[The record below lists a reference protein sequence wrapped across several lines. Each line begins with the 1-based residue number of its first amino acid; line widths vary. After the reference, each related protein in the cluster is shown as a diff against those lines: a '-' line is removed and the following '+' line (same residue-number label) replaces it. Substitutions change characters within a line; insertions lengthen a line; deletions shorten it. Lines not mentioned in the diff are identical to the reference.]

1 MEIRDLDRIRF
12 VTRNFANLQGL
23 RYLVPLGLMVLSCVG
38 FSSWPLAPL
47 RSVLF
52 LGAFVLMIGA
62 GRFYR
67 RTFGEVEPSP
77 QPLVVSELSY
87 SSIYNHI
94 GPALRLPP
102 TIPIVL
108 RALLLGVLALA
119 VFVLFQFLFWPPWVV
134 SDSGLV
140 WTGSSA
146 TARAFFTQSIY
157 FLGGAL
163 FLGLGWLRGGSLSRS
178 YPFALG
184 TLLSGLSVLAPW
196 YVSAAAHR
204 WVALLL
210 CGSSMVLAGLL
221 DHWQLVRVLGR
232 PAGEEEQG

>member
-1 MEIRDLDRIRF
+1 MEIRDLDQIRF
-12 VTRNFANLQGL
+12 TTKNFGNLQGL
-23 RYLVPLGLMVLSCVG
+23 RYLVPLGLMVLSCAG
-38 FSSWPLAPL
+38 FSSWPLVPL
-47 RSVLF
+47 RAVMF
-52 LGAFVLMIGA
+52 LGAFALLIGA

-67 RTFGEVEPSP
+67 RTFGQVEPSP
-77 QPLVVSELSY
+77 QPVLVSELSY
-87 SSIYNHI
+87 SSIYNFI
-94 GPALRLPP
+94 GPAPRLQP
-102 TIPIVL
+102 TIPVVP
-108 RALLLGVLALA
+108 RAILLAVLALS
-119 VFVLFQFLFWPPWVV
+119 VFVLFQFLFWPPWVA

-157 FLGGAL
+157 FLGSAL
-163 FLGLGWLRGGSLSRS
+163 FLGLGWLRGGGLSRS

-184 TLLSGLSVLAPW
+184 ILLAGLAVLAPW
-196 YVSAAAHR
+196 YAPEATHR

-232 PAGEEEQG
+232 PAAGEEV

>member
-1 MEIRDLDRIRF
+1 MEIQDLDRIRF
-12 VTRNFANLQGL
+12 TTKNFGNLQGL
-23 RYLVPLGLMVLSCVG
+23 RYLVPLGLIVLGCAG
-38 FSSWPLAPL
+38 FTSWPLVPL
-47 RSVLF
+47 RAVLF
-52 LGAFVLMIGA
+52 LGAFALMIGA
-62 GRFYR
+62 GRYYR

-77 QPLVVSELSY
+77 QPLLVSELSY

-94 GPALRLPP
+94 GPATRLQP
-102 TIPIVL
+102 TIPVVP
-108 RALLLGVLALA
+108 RFLLLGFLVLA

-140 WTGSSA
+140 WTGSTA
-146 TARAFFTQSIY
+146 TVRAFFTQSTY

-184 TLLSGLSVLAPW
+184 VLLSGLSVLSP
-196 YVSAAAHR
+196 YFVPAAAHR

-232 PAGEEEQG
+232 PAGEEE

>member
-1 MEIRDLDRIRF
+1 MEIQDLDRIRF
-12 VTRNFANLQGL
+12 VTKNFANLQGL
-23 RYLVPLGLMVLSCVG
+23 RYLVPLGLMILSWAG
-38 FSSWPLAPL
+38 FSSWPLVPL

-52 LGAFVLMIGA
+52 LGACSLMIGA

-67 RTFGEVEPSP
+67 RAFGEVEPSP

-102 TIPIVL
+102 TIPVVL
-108 RALLLGVLALA
+108 RALLLGLLALA
-119 VFVLFQFLFWPPWVV
+119 VFVLFQFLFWSPWVV

-146 TARAFFTQSIY
+146 TAKAFFTQSIY

-184 TLLSGLSVLAPW
+184 VLLSGLSVLSPY
-196 YVSAAAHR
+196 YVPAAAHLR
-204 WVALLL
+204 VALLVL
-210 CGSSMVLAGLL
+210 GSSMVLAGLL
-221 DHWQLVRVLGR
+221 DHGQLVRTLR
-232 PAGEEEQG
+232 PAALGEEE

>member
-12 VTRNFANLQGL
+12 VTKNFANLQGL
-23 RYLVPLGLMVLSCVG
+23 RYLVPLGMMVLSCAG
-38 FSSWPLAPL
+38 FSSWPLVPL

-52 LGAFVLMIGA
+52 LGAFALMIG
-62 GRFYR
+62 
-67 RTFGEVEPSP
+67 EPAQ

-102 TIPIVL
+102 TIPVVL
-108 RALLLGVLALA
+108 RFLLLGLLALA
-119 VFVLFQFLFWPPWVV
+119 VFVLFQFLFWSPWVV

-146 TARAFFTQSIY
+146 TARTFFIQSIY

-163 FLGLGWLRGGSLSRS
+163 FLGLGWLRGGSVSKS
-178 YPFALG
+178 YPLALG
-184 TLLSGLSVLAPW
+184 ILLSGLSVLSP
-196 YVSAAAHR
+196 YFVPAAVHFR
-204 WVALLL
+204 IALLML
-210 CGSSMVLAGLL
+210 GSSMVLAGLL
-221 DHWQLVRVLGR
+221 DHWQLIRTLGWS
-232 PAGEEEQG
+232 AAEEG